1 MRAIVSNHR
10 QHVYLLNRLATTNI
24 QKLRI
29 TGPLRP
35 MGFPHKG
42 SANYNPVSVS
52 MRWRHHVYMRDIP
65 HNQLSPYDCLHCR
78 RLGCKSWNIFNNHLA
93 IVYQIRSTLQN
104 SRRNFFGDTGNTS
117 FPLRHYDVI
126 WGKVNLLEIR
136 VRTAISELI
145 TRRSSRPNHNGLDVS
160 SMTRMSSRWPSD
172 RQEAEVNKSGP
183 LVRLSNWRRPCNYRY
198 DLWPLV
204 DIK

>member
-126 WGKVNLLEIR
+126 WGTGPTHAKL
-136 VRTAISELI
+136 
-145 TRRSSRPNHNGLDVS
+145 VS
-160 SMTRMSSRWPSD
+160 LTSPCCSGWPCPMNTLK
-172 RQEAEVNKSGP
+172 ANNGP
-183 LVRLSNWRRPCNYRY
+183 LGSGGCAGFNARLKS
-198 DLWPLV
+198 DLVL
-204 DIK
+204 IFYFNSTNE